1 MLPKIEKLELII
13 DEHVQLL
20 PSTNDEKL
28 TAEFSQNLKKL
39 EIIIKSN
46 NSFNAQEI
54 AKQFSLNKNELKE
67 LKI

>member
-20 PSTNDEKL
+20 PSTNDENL
-28 TAEFSQNLKKL
+28 TAEFSQSLKKL
-39 EIIIKSN
+39 EITIKSN
-46 NSFNAQEI
+46 NNFNAQEI

>member
-28 TAEFSQNLKKL
+28 TAEFSPNLKKL

-54 AKQFSLNKNELKE
+54 VKQFSLNKNELKE